1 MSLRRRL
8 RSLFHRNEADG
19 ELDEELKF
27 HVEQKMLDLIARG
40 MDPLTART
48 AALRSFGGVEKM
60 KEECRDMRGAHWLEN
75 FRHD

>member
-1 MSLRRRL
+1 MRWKRFRAFFRRPAL
-8 RSLFHRNEADG
+8 DSD
-19 ELDEELKF
+19 LDEELKF

-60 KEECRDMRGAHWLEN
+60 KEE
-75 FRHD
+75 